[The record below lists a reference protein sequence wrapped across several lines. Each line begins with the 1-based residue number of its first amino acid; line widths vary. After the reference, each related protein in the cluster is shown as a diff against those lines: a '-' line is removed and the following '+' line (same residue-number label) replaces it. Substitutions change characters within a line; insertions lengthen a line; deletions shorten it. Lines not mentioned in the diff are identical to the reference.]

1 MIGLYHGALIHPGK
15 KKLYDYMLQYY
26 HCPDKTYLKQQIN
39 LLCNQCL
46 ICFRCK
52 KLIHNYKYG
61 SSDRNLLYRP
71 NQMIL
76 CDLYEG
82 FKLAA
87 NRVQGDK
94 QGVKAVLIIYDLYS
108 HMLFIHPLNSKT
120 QQNVI
125 QRLTAHFSV
134 MGPPRYLLTDNA
146 SLFRGS
152 SIKQYCKDTNVS
164 LLASSAMS
172 SYSRGKIERN
182 IQLFLHAVKKYTYNL
197 DSIYFCKAIAEIGFS
212 LNTMPL
218 RKSYLTPINIHYLS
232 SYNFLHPLQD
242 DDKTYW
248 NYIDVSEHTKQEFRE
263 KGVLLQKDIQKYR
276 EEFIKERLK
285 QLDEQNANKKDH
297 DIQLWDFVMI
307 KNFTKEDKT
316 EPDYNINMFQVIKV
330 RKFAITVK
338 CVLTGVEH
346 TYRVSNMKKL
356 EVENLSEVDLPLS
369 MIDDLKILTPD
380 NYIQLLKTPINAPI
394 QPRTTRRM
402 AERQREELRMENTDI
417 LNKTTYDED
426 DEIDD
431 YIIDLYDQ
439 ATLLHTIFE

>member
-1 MIGLYHGALIHPGK
+1 
-15 KKLYDYMLQYY
+15 
-26 HCPDKTYLKQQIN
+26 
-39 LLCNQCL
+39 
-46 ICFRCK
+46 
-52 KLIHNYKYG
+52 
-61 SSDRNLLYRP
+61 
-71 NQMIL
+71 
-76 CDLYEG
+76 
-82 FKLAA
+82 
-87 NRVQGDK
+87 
-94 QGVKAVLIIYDLYS
+94 
-108 HMLFIHPLNSKT
+108 
-120 QQNVI
+120 
-125 QRLTAHFSV
+125 
-134 MGPPRYLLTDNA
+134 
-146 SLFRGS
+146 
-152 SIKQYCKDTNVS
+152 
-164 LLASSAMS
+164 
-172 SYSRGKIERN
+172 
-182 IQLFLHAVKKYTYNL
+182 
-197 DSIYFCKAIAEIGFS
+197 
-212 LNTMPL
+212 
-218 RKSYLTPINIHYLS
+218 
-232 SYNFLHPLQD
+232 
-242 DDKTYW
+242 
-248 NYIDVSEHTKQEFRE
+248 
-263 KGVLLQKDIQKYR
+263 
-276 EEFIKERLK
+276 
-285 QLDEQNANKKDH
+285 
-297 DIQLWDFVMI
+297 MI